1 MESSNVESS
10 CSTTSAKF
18 SCTNEGQRS
27 DSLNPNHS
35 SRHLKQTENIGLSGA
50 KVYIYLSGSRLAQ
63 RFIYGY
69 INYGNLRK
77 YLCGFF
83 DTRVGR
89 NKRETQIY
97 NEISKSLG
105 VDKPSNILFETDV
118 IQEAVAT
125 NGAV

>member
-1 MESSNVESS
+1 MLVSWLFLFIIMLYPICILLTSTIFSESS
-10 CSTTSAKF
+10 CSTTTAKF
-18 SCTNEGQRS
+18 SCTNEGQRN

-89 NKRETQIY
+89 NKRETQSY
-97 NEISKSLG
+97 NE
-105 VDKPSNILFETDV
+105 T
-118 IQEAVAT
+118 
-125 NGAV
+125 